1 MGFYVSVAD
10 AARMDIQESTKYLIG
25 YKLDIEVRHS
35 FFIVLLDIV
44 VQVAIVVGHDNI

>member
-1 MGFYVSVAD
+1 MGFYVSMAD
-10 AARMDIQESTKYLIG
+10 SARMDIQKSTKYLIRD
-25 YKLDIEVRHS
+25 KLDIKVRHS